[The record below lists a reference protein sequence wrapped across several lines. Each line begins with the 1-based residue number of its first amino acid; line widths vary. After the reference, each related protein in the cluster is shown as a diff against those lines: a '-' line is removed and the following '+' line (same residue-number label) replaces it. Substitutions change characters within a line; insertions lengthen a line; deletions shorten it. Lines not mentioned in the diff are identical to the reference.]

1 MIRSAAI
8 AMLSGVVALGLGCDD
23 KSDVPPEASR
33 AAEAR
38 ERELAAMA
46 TRPAAPTTQELI
58 TGPKKTLRLGEFPVS
73 LEVPAGWSMRSFGEG
88 LAPLVTVSGP
98 GSSGDID
105 IQLVQ
110 QSSIVPADRL
120 EAMVNGARKEVAAK
134 PHPINK
140 VELRQIGPI
149 KVLEQRMISNEFV
162 DGKPPVEVTSEVPI
176 ADATSIRLPKGAV
189 IPTTR
194 AVINPHMVSWR
205 FTLLIPDGSGKQY
218 RTRGLTFQAMRLS
231 EFSQDRE
238 FLETMMAGMK
248 HED

>member
-8 AMLSGVVALGLGCDD
+8 AILAGVVALGLGCDD
-23 KSDVPPEASR
+23 KADVSPEVAR

-38 ERELAAMA
+38 ERELAALA
-46 TRPAAPTTQELI
+46 TRPAAPTTQELMA
-58 TGPKKTLRLGEFPVS
+58 GPKKTLRLGEFPIS
-73 LEVPAGWSMRSFGEG
+73 LSVPASWTMKSFGEG

-98 GSSGDID
+98 ASSAEID

-140 VELRQIGPI
+140 VELRPLGRI
-149 KVLEQRMISNEFV
+149 KVLEQRMISNEFP
-162 DGKPPVEVTSEVPI
+162 DGKLPPEVVSEVPI
-176 ADATSIRLPKGAV
+176 SDSSSALLPKGTV

-205 FTLLIPDGSGKQY
+205 FTLLIPDATGKQY
-218 RTRGLTFQAMRLS
+218 RTRGLTFQALRLS
-231 EFSQDRE
+231 EFMQDRE
-238 FLETMMAGMK
+238 FLETMMASMK
-248 HED
+248 YED